1 MTEIRPGNYRCIKPS
16 RLATSAFNLS
26 IDDLKKLEE
35 QGRGSEAYVR
45 LTTLICPD
53 CPFNCPK
60 GRTLQL
66 LRAQFP
72 IPEDE

>member
-35 QGRGSEAYVR
+35 ESAFLGEGTA
-45 LTTLICPD
+45 
-53 CPFNCPK
+53 F
-60 GRTLQL
+60 
-66 LRAQFP
+66 
-72 IPEDE
+72 